1 MDLKNT
7 KFCVVDLETTGLNTK
22 TDEMIAFACVPVQE
36 LKILVNNAYYT
47 LIKPEKYNIESM
59 KYHGISVDDLKNAPS
74 FKEVAHQIL
83 EALDGIIVGH
93 SVEFDYRFLK
103 KSFKKIGIKFKK
115 NIIDIVLIEKWLAKK
130 TNDPELDLT
139 IEGLMNRYE
148 LNDYYRHNAFADAF
162 FTAQI
167 FQFETLK
174 LSRYG
179 IDSAK
184 KLLKIVNKVKYSNN
198 NDDVR
203 LF

>member
-1 MDLKNT
+1 MDLKDT
-7 KFCVVDLETTGLNTK
+7 KFCVIDLETTGLNTK

-36 LKILVNNAYYT
+36 LKLLVNNAYYT
-47 LIKPEKYNIESM
+47 LVKPEKYNIKSM
-59 KYHGISVDDLKNAPS
+59 KYHGISIDDLKNAPT
-74 FKEVAHQIL
+74 FKEVAYKIL
-83 EALDGIIVGH
+83 ETLDGIIVGH

-130 TNDPELDLT
+130 NNDLELDLT
-139 IEGLMNRYE
+139 IEGLMNRYG

-167 FQFETLK
+167 FQFETLQ

-184 KLLKIVNKVKYSNN
+184 KILKIVNEVKCSNN
-198 NDDVR
+198 YNVR

>member
-1 MDLKNT
+1 MNLKDT
-7 KFCVVDLETTGLNTK
+7 KFCVIDLETTGLNIK
-22 TDEMIAFACVPVQE
+22 TDEMIAFACVPVHE
-36 LKILVNNAYYT
+36 LKLLVNNAYYT
-47 LIKPEKYNIESM
+47 LVKPEKYNIKSM
-59 KYHGISVDDLKNAPS
+59 KYHGISIDDLKNAPT
-74 FKEVAHQIL
+74 FKEVAYKIL
-83 EALDGIIVGH
+83 ETLDGIIVGH

-130 TNDPELDLT
+130 NNDLELDLT
-139 IEGLMNRYE
+139 IEGLMNRYG

-174 LSRYG
+174 LSQYG

-184 KLLKIVNKVKYSNN
+184 KILKIVNEVKCST
-198 NDDVR
+198 NDNVR

>member
-1 MDLKNT
+1 MNLKDT
-7 KFCVVDLETTGLNTK
+7 KFCVIDLETTGLNTK
-22 TDEMIAFACVPVQE
+22 TDEMIAFACVPVHE
-36 LKILVNNAYYT
+36 LKLLVNNAYYT
-47 LIKPEKYNIESM
+47 LVKPEKYNIKSM
-59 KYHGISVDDLKNAPS
+59 QYHGISIDDLKNAPT
-74 FKEVAHQIL
+74 FKEVAYKIL
-83 EALDGIIVGH
+83 ETLDGIIVGH

-130 TNDPELDLT
+130 NSDLELDLT
-139 IEGLMNRYE
+139 IEGLMNRYG

-184 KLLKIVNKVKYSNN
+184 KILKIVNEVKCST
-198 NDDVR
+198 NDNVR

>member
-7 KFCVVDLETTGLNTK
+7 KFCVVDLETTGLNIK
-22 TDEMIAFACVPVQE
+22 TDEVIAFACIPVQE
-36 LKILVNNAYYT
+36 LKLLVNNAYYT

-59 KYHGISVDDLKNAPS
+59 KYHGISLDDLKNAPS
-74 FKEVAHQIL
+74 FKEVAPKVFK
-83 EALDGIIVGH
+83 ALDGIIVGH

-115 NIIDIVLIEKWLAKK
+115 NIIDIILIEKWLAKK
-130 TNDPELDLT
+130 TNNIELDLT
-139 IEGLMNRYE
+139 IEGLMNRYG

-167 FQFETLK
+167 FQIETLK

-184 KLLKIVNKVKYSNN
+184 KILKIMNKVKYSNN
-198 NDDVR
+198 NNVR

>member
-7 KFCVVDLETTGLNTK
+7 KFCVIDLEATGLNIN
-22 TDEMIAFACVPVQE
+22 TDEVIAFACVPVWE
-36 LKILVNNAYYT
+36 LKLLVNNAYYT
-47 LIKPEKYNIESM
+47 LVKPEKYNIDSM
-59 KYHGISVDDLKNAPS
+59 KYHGISIEDLKNAPS

-83 EALDGIIVGH
+83 KALDGIIVGH
-93 SVEFDYRFLK
+93 SVEFDYKILK

-130 TNDPELDLT
+130 TNDLELDLS
-139 IEGLMNRYE
+139 IEKLMKRYG

-162 FTAQI
+162 FAAQI

-184 KLLKIVNKVKYSNN
+184 KILKIVNKAKYTNN
-198 NDDVR
+198 NSEVR

>member
-1 MDLKNT
+1 MNLKDT
-7 KFCVVDLETTGLNTK
+7 KFCVIDLETTGLNIK
-22 TDEMIAFACVPVQE
+22 TDEMIAFACVPVHE
-36 LKILVNNAYYT
+36 LKLLVNNAYYT
-47 LIKPEKYNIESM
+47 LVKPEKYNIKSM
-59 KYHGISVDDLKNAPS
+59 KYHGISIDDLKNAPT
-74 FKEVAHQIL
+74 FKEVAYKIL
-83 EALDGIIVGH
+83 ETLDGIIVGH

-130 TNDPELDLT
+130 NNDLELDLT
-139 IEGLMNRYE
+139 IEGLMNRYG

>member
-7 KFCVVDLETTGLNTK
+7 KFCVVDLETTGLNIK
-22 TDEMIAFACVPVQE
+22 TDEVIAFACIPVQE
-36 LKILVNNAYYT
+36 LKLLVNNAYYT
-47 LIKPEKYNIESM
+47 LIKPEKYNIKSM

-74 FKEVAHQIL
+74 FEEVAHQIL
-83 EALDGIIVGH
+83 KALDGIIVGH

-130 TNDPELDLT
+130 TNDIELDLT
-139 IEGLMNRYE
+139 IEGLMNRYG

-167 FQFETLK
+167 FQIETLK

-184 KLLKIVNKVKYSNN
+184 NLLKIVNKVKYSNN
-198 NDDVR
+198 NDEVR

>member
-7 KFCVVDLETTGLNTK
+7 KFCVVDLETTGLNIK
-22 TDEMIAFACVPVQE
+22 TDEVIAFACIPVQE
-36 LKILVNNAYYT
+36 LKLLVNNAYYT

-59 KYHGISVDDLKNAPS
+59 KYHGISLDDLKNAPS
-74 FKEVAHQIL
+74 FKEVAPKVFK
-83 EALDGIIVGH
+83 ALDGIIVGH

-103 KSFKKIGIKFKK
+103 KSFKEIGIKFKK

-130 TNDPELDLT
+130 TNNIELDLT
-139 IEGLMNRYE
+139 IEGLMNRYG

-167 FQFETLK
+167 FQIETLK

-184 KLLKIVNKVKYSNN
+184 KILKIMNKVKYSNN
-198 NDDVR
+198 NNVR

>member
-1 MDLKNT
+1 
-7 KFCVVDLETTGLNTK
+7 
-22 TDEMIAFACVPVQE
+22 MIAFACVPVQE

-139 IEGLMNRYE
+139 IEGLMNLYE

-184 KLLKIVNKVKYSNN
+184 KLLKIVNKIKYSNN

>member
-1 MDLKNT
+1 MDLKDT
-7 KFCVVDLETTGLNTK
+7 KFCVIDLETTGLNTK
-22 TDEMIAFACVPVQE
+22 TDEMIAFACVPVHE
-36 LKILVNNAYYT
+36 LKLLVNNAYYT
-47 LIKPEKYNIESM
+47 LVKPEKYNIKSM
-59 KYHGISVDDLKNAPS
+59 KYHGISIDDLKNAPT
-74 FKEVAHQIL
+74 FKEVAYKIL
-83 EALDGIIVGH
+83 ETLDGIIVGH

-103 KSFKKIGIKFKK
+103 KSFKKIGINFKK
-115 NIIDIVLIEKWLAKK
+115 NIIDIVSIEKWLAKK
-130 TNDPELDLT
+130 NNNLELDLT
-139 IEGLMNRYE
+139 IEGLMNRYG

-184 KLLKIVNKVKYSNN
+184 KILKIVNEVKCST
-198 NDDVR
+198 NDNVR

>member
-7 KFCVVDLETTGLNTK
+7 KFCVIDLETTGLNIN
-22 TDEMIAFACVPVQE
+22 TDEVIAFACVPVWE
-36 LKILVNNAYYT
+36 LKLLVNNAYYT
-47 LIKPEKYNIESM
+47 LVKPEKYNIDAM
-59 KYHGISVDDLKNAPS
+59 KYHGISIEDLKNAPS

-83 EALDGIIVGH
+83 KALDGIIVGH
-93 SVEFDYRFLK
+93 SVEFDYKILK

-130 TNDPELDLT
+130 TNDLELDLS
-139 IEGLMNRYE
+139 IEKLMKRYG

-162 FTAQI
+162 FAAQI

-184 KLLKIVNKVKYSNN
+184 KILKIVNKAKYTNN
-198 NDDVR
+198 NSEVR

>member
-7 KFCVVDLETTGLNTK
+7 KFCVIDLETTGLNIN
-22 TDEMIAFACVPVQE
+22 TDEVIAFACVPVWE
-36 LKILVNNAYYT
+36 LKLLVNNAYYT
-47 LIKPEKYNIESM
+47 LVKPEKYNIDSM
-59 KYHGISVDDLKNAPS
+59 KYHGISIEDLKNAPS

-83 EALDGIIVGH
+83 KALDGIIVGH
-93 SVEFDYRFLK
+93 SVEFDYKILK

-130 TNDPELDLT
+130 TNDLELDLS
-139 IEGLMNRYE
+139 IEKLMKRYG

-162 FTAQI
+162 FAAQI

-184 KLLKIVNKVKYSNN
+184 KILKIVNKAKYTNN
-198 NDDVR
+198 NSEVR

>member
-1 MDLKNT
+1 MAYKI
-7 KFCVVDLETTGLNTK
+7 LET
-22 TDEMIAFACVPVQE
+22 
-36 LKILVNNAYYT
+36 
-47 LIKPEKYNIESM
+47 
-59 KYHGISVDDLKNAPS
+59 
-74 FKEVAHQIL
+74 
-83 EALDGIIVGH
+83 LDGIIVGH

-115 NIIDIVLIEKWLAKK
+115 NIVDIVLIEKWLAKK
-130 TNDPELDLT
+130 NNDLELDLT
-139 IEGLMNRYE
+139 IEGLMNRYG

-184 KLLKIVNKVKYSNN
+184 KILKIVNEVKCST
-198 NDDVR
+198 NDNVR